1 MAKKYLID
9 SNAIIDYLSAR
20 FPAPGMD
27 RMNQIVDAGPI
38 VSVISKIEVLGF
50 NAPPSVYE
58 TLSDFFDN
66 SFVFDLTDEIVEQ
79 TIILRKKHKIRIPDG
94 IIAAT
99 AIIEEL
105 TLITRNLKDFKKI
118 NKLRVQDFHQL

>member
-9 SNAIIDYLSAR
+9 SNAIIDYLSSR
-20 FPAPGMD
+20 FPARGME

-50 NAPPSVYE
+50 NAPPSAYE
-58 TLSDFFDN
+58 ILCNFFDH
-66 SFVFDLTDEIVEQ
+66 SLVLDLTDEIVEQ
-79 TIILRKKHKIRIPDG
+79 TILLRRKHKIRIPDA

-99 AIIEEL
+99 ARTPSGIVTGCPI
-105 TLITRNLKDFKKI
+105 NLQGNPFARSS
-118 NKLRVQDFHQL
+118 L